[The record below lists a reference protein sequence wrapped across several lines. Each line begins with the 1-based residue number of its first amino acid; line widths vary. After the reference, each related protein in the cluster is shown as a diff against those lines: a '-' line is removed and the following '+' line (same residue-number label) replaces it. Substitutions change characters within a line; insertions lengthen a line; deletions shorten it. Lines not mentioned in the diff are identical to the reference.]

1 MDKSIKIQRTQS
13 VLRELIPE
21 ALSTLSD
28 EMLRGLCV
36 TEVECSR
43 GKYDATVYLDK
54 MAYDAKEK
62 SYILSRLEK
71 VKKHIQ
77 NHCMQTEGWFR
88 CPNFK
93 FEFENAKMPITISLG
108 VASRD
113 AGGDT
118 WDMLFEKA
126 DQALYKS
133 KKRGRNQVSIG

>member
-28 EMLRGLCV
+28 EMFRGLCV

-62 SYILSRLEK
+62 VYILSRLEK

-93 FEFENAKMPITISLG
+93 FEFDESLEKHNKIDHLFAQIEEELKKG
-108 VASRD
+108 N
-113 AGGDT
+113 DT
-118 WDMLFEKA
+118 HD
-126 DQALYKS
+126 KS
-133 KKRGRNQVSIG
+133 

>member
-62 SYILSRLEK
+62 SYILSRLQK

-93 FEFENAKMPITISLG
+93 FEFDESLEKHNTIDHLFAQIEEELKKG
-108 VASRD
+108 N
-113 AGGDT
+113 DT
-118 WDMLFEKA
+118 HD
-126 DQALYKS
+126 KS
-133 KKRGRNQVSIG
+133 